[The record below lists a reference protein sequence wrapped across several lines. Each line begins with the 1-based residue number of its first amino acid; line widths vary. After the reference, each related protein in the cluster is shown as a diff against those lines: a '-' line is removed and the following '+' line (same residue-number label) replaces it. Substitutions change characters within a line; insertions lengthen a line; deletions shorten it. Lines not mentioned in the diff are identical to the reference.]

1 MATKGMTLFMY
12 FFSSGSAP
20 NSLAIT
26 LLSGRT
32 ALLLYTQ
39 QDKEKKTGDTKWDIW
54 TITRVMWPL
63 DGWAYV
69 TSLDVAS
76 PCSTCRV
83 RLRRC
88 AATVGSSWLRRWCS
102 GRVSPEL
109 WNHPSVPLKNTH
121 TKKNF
126 RPCSSV
132 SADSVPSFQKA
143 SVWGCGQP
151 RRGSVNLFD
160 VTAVKPTLD
169 LTQLPSVFLFEWGW
183 RGRMLKAVDQN

>member
-26 LLSGRT
+26 LLSGRA

-39 QDKEKKTGDTKWDIW
+39 QDKEKKTGDTKWQTSGPSHESRDHL
-54 TITRVMWPL
+54 M
-63 DGWAYV
+63 GKWAYV
-69 TSLDVAS
+69 TSLDVIAS

-83 RLRRC
+83 RIRRC

-121 TKKNF
+121 TQRRISDRVPACRRTLRLNF
-126 RPCSSV
+126 KRQVCEVVDSQDEDLWTYLMWRLSNPLWISLSSPARFCLSGV
-132 SADSVPSFQKA
+132 
-143 SVWGCGQP
+143 
-151 RRGSVNLFD
+151 D
-160 VTAVKPTLD
+160 VA
-169 LTQLPSVFLFEWGW
+169 EY
-183 RGRMLKAVDQN
+183 